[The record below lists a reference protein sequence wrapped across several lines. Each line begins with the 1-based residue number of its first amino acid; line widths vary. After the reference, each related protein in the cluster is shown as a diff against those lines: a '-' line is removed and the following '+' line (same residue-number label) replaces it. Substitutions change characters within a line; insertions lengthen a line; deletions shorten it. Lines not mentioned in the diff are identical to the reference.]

1 MQEEIKNMIYEI
13 RGKKVMLDSDLAK
26 IYNYETKNFNRQ
38 VKNNIERFDSD
49 FMFSLTNEEYDEILR
64 CKNFT
69 SSLKHGGR
77 RYNPYVFTEQG
88 IYMLMTVLKGEK
100 AITQSKILIRVFKKM
115 KDHIINNNIIR
126 QDYINNM
133 VLEDHNNIK
142 IIDNKINLLHESFCK
157 LEDTKKIDE
166 LYFRGKIYDA
176 YSKVMDIF
184 KESKEE
190 LIIVDRFTDKTI
202 LDMIKDLKVKV
213 ILITGN
219 NTKITKLDID
229 KYNSTY
235 NNLNIYYS
243 DIIHDRYI
251 IIDRNTIYHSGNS
264 INYIGY
270 RGSSIDIMN
279 DKSVKAGIL
288 NDINSII
295 NYKDRG
301 GVLC

>member
-1 MQEEIKNMIYEI
+1 MT
-13 RGKKVMLDSDLAK
+13 
-26 IYNYETKNFNRQ
+26 NYTLG
-38 VKNNIERFDSD
+38 V
-49 FMFSLTNEEYDEILR
+49 
-64 CKNFT
+64 
-69 SSLKHGGR
+69 
-77 RYNPYVFTEQG
+77 
-88 IYMLMTVLKGEK
+88 
-100 AITQSKILIRVFKKM
+100 
-115 KDHIINNNIIR
+115 
-126 QDYINNM
+126 
-133 VLEDHNNIK
+133 
-142 IIDNKINLLHESFCK
+142 
-157 LEDTKKIDE
+157 
-166 LYFRGKIYDA
+166 KIYDA
-176 YSKVMDIF
+176 YSKVMYIF

-219 NTKITKLDID
+219 NTKMTKLDID

-251 IIDRNTIYHSGNS
+251 IIDRNIIYHSGNS

>member
-100 AITQSKILIRVFKKM
+100 AITQSKILIRIFKKM

-157 LEDTKKIDE
+157 LEDTKKSDE

-176 YSKVMDIF
+176 YSKVIDIF

-229 KYNSTY
+229 KYN
-235 NNLNIYYS
+235 N
-243 DIIHDRYI
+243 
-251 IIDRNTIYHSGNS
+251 
-264 INYIGY
+264 
-270 RGSSIDIMN
+270 
-279 DKSVKAGIL
+279 KSVKDGIL

-295 NYKDRG
+295 NYKDTG
-301 GVLC
+301 GVL

>member
-1 MQEEIKNMIYEI
+1 
-13 RGKKVMLDSDLAK
+13 MLDSDLAK

-157 LEDTKKIDE
+157 LEDTKKSDE
-166 LYFRGKIYDA
+166 LYFRGK
-176 YSKVMDIF
+176 
-184 KESKEE
+184 
-190 LIIVDRFTDKTI
+190 
-202 LDMIKDLKVKV
+202 
-213 ILITGN
+213 
-219 NTKITKLDID
+219 
-229 KYNSTY
+229 
-235 NNLNIYYS
+235 NI
-243 DIIHDRYI
+243 
-251 IIDRNTIYHSGNS
+251 
-264 INYIGY
+264 
-270 RGSSIDIMN
+270 
-279 DKSVKAGIL
+279 
-288 NDINSII
+288 
-295 NYKDRG
+295 
-301 GVLC
+301 

>member
-1 MQEEIKNMIYEI
+1 
-13 RGKKVMLDSDLAK
+13 
-26 IYNYETKNFNRQ
+26 
-38 VKNNIERFDSD
+38 
-49 FMFSLTNEEYDEILR
+49 
-64 CKNFT
+64 
-69 SSLKHGGR
+69 
-77 RYNPYVFTEQG
+77 
-88 IYMLMTVLKGEK
+88 MLMTVLKGEK

-142 IIDNKINLLHESFCK
+142 IIENKINLLHESFCK
-157 LEDTKKIDE
+157 LEDTKKSDE

-184 KESKEE
+184 KKSKEE

-202 LDMIKDLKVKV
+202 LDMIKDLKV
-213 ILITGN
+213 ILITSN

-251 IIDRNTIYHSGNS
+251 IIDRNIIYHCGNS

-279 DKSVKAGIL
+279 DKSVKDGIL

-295 NYKDRG
+295 NYKDTG
-301 GVLC
+301 GVL